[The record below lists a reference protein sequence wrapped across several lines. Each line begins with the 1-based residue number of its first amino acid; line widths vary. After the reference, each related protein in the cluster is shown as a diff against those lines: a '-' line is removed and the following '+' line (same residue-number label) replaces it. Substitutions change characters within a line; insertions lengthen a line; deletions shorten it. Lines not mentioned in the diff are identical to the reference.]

1 MSYPML
7 TKQEEE
13 ALTTSAQATAQYV
26 ADLSEL
32 PAVQQQAQNDSQVP
46 TSNVAQL
53 DLPQD
58 YQAHFS
64 AAQAQAVAQAAAAA
78 MTQANNGNYP
88 VDFASATSASMD
100 SQASQQQ
107 VSNDIYRKS
116 LISEKVRAE
125 NRERKKRW
133 REQNEDRNKDNDLRC
148 RVNKRAI
155 RLFGTGDSE
164 HKRTWIEREFV
175 KRQAK
180 RKDKEI
186 RKHAVNG
193 AINNDGSVGGSPS
206 ADQLQSSAQANDLSQ
221 LQNSSYYNIGA
232 GNMAPLSPNTT
243 AKLLNSNLQEAIKA
257 QQETSQLT
265 SAQLLEKLL
274 QQAPAPQL
282 EGSQMQQFGNEQS
295 TGESA
300 AGNELGDVTPSVS
313 ESSSTPTTSTSQVAN
328 APNGAPAN
336 QNGDYPMEAVLTLM
350 QLNAGWRQ

>member
-1 MSYPML
+1 ML

-116 LISEKVRAE
+116 LISEKVCGVCSLE
-125 NRERKKRW
+125 MTCMNRFC
-133 REQNEDRNKDNDLRC
+133 LC
-148 RVNKRAI
+148 
-155 RLFGTGDSE
+155 S
-164 HKRTWIEREFV
+164 
-175 KRQAK
+175 
-180 RKDKEI
+180 
-186 RKHAVNG
+186 
-193 AINNDGSVGGSPS
+193 
-206 ADQLQSSAQANDLSQ
+206 
-221 LQNSSYYNIGA
+221 
-232 GNMAPLSPNTT
+232 M
-243 AKLLNSNLQEAIKA
+243 LLG
-257 QQETSQLT
+257 
-265 SAQLLEKLL
+265 
-274 QQAPAPQL
+274 
-282 EGSQMQQFGNEQS
+282 EG
-295 TGESA
+295 
-300 AGNELGDVTPSVS
+300 
-313 ESSSTPTTSTSQVAN
+313 
-328 APNGAPAN
+328 
-336 QNGDYPMEAVLTLM
+336 
-350 QLNAGWRQ
+350 